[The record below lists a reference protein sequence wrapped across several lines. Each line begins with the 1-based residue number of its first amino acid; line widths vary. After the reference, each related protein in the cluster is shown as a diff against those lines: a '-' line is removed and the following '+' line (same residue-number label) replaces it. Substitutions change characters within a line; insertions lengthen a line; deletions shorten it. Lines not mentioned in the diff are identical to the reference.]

1 MAAKINLRVRCDGGQ
16 GVVRGLVPEDSL
28 EKLISHSME
37 ALGMQENTEEQ
48 KLKLLSGFPPKA
60 LDISDRDKSISS
72 VGIRSGD
79 TIIFQVTSSST
90 SSSVASGTS
99 SSSSNDKVIQ
109 DGESQTKRMKTEP
122 PSSEFSINKVD
133 I

>member
-1 MAAKINLRVRCDGGQ
+1 
-16 GVVRGLVPEDSL
+16 
-28 EKLISHSME
+28 ME

-72 VGIRSGD
+72 VGIRFGD

-90 SSSVASGTS
+90 SSSVSSGTSS

-122 PSSEFSINKVD
+122 PSNPRSKLERK
-133 I
+133 

>member
-1 MAAKINLRVRCDGGQ
+1 MAAKINLRVKCDGGQ

-48 KLKLLSGFPPKA
+48 TIKLLSGFPPKA
-60 LDISDRDKSISS
+60 LDISDRDKAISS
-72 VGIRSGD
+72 IGIRSGD
-79 TIIFQVTSSST
+79 TIIFQVTSSSS

-99 SSSSNDKVIQ
+99 SKSNSSTNQVIQ
-109 DGESQTKRMKTEP
+109 DGESQTKRMKTET
-122 PSSEFSINKVD
+122 PSSKFINQ
-133 I
+133 